1 MNPRKRA
8 NGAIDERDLE
18 ILAALE
24 EDARIP
30 WRQLARRL
38 GVSETTVYLRIKKL
52 TEQGVLKGFSAK
64 INPQALGLRYL
75 AFLMLKVKAPAFNKV
90 RNTLIGKNFIA
101 RIYEITGQYNFLVEV
116 AAPSQ
121 EDVLKII
128 DEIAEIGGVEE
139 VLVLSVLRKLWETDG
154 VIRGLLGFTPR
165 GTSL

>member
-1 MNPRKRA
+1 MNPRRRE
-8 NGAIDERDLE
+8 ITIVDERDLE

-38 GVSETTVYLRIKKL
+38 GVSETTIYLRIKKL
-52 TEQGVLKGFSAK
+52 AERGVLKGFSVK

-75 AFLMLKVKAPAFNKV
+75 AFLMLKVKAPSFNKV
-90 RNTLIGKNFIA
+90 RNALIRRNYIA

-121 EDVLKII
+121 EEVLKII
-128 DEIAEIGGVEE
+128 DDIAEIGGVEE
-139 VLVLSVLRKLWETDG
+139 VLVLSVLRKLWEADG
-154 VIRGLLGFTPR
+154 VVRGLLGFTPKSKR
-165 GTSL
+165 